1 MMILLNAKRLLIWTL
16 VTLLMCWTSGAVAVT
31 PAKWKDSGFAI
42 NAGGMTL
49 RQVLKE
55 FGAVYGVHVAIAA
68 GGDTLLKG
76 RLQGATGAEFLERLA
91 LSQKFQWFVYNDT
104 LNIVPGDD
112 NTSLRLEVGEDAVPD
127 AKAALLGLGLL
138 DSRFGWG
145 EIPDEGVVVVSGPR
159 EYVNLVRSVLLPEG
173 KKVAVQGKQVMV
185 FRLKYASATD
195 RVIST
200 RGQQQT
206 VPGIKSI
213 LSGLLT
219 NDGQRV
225 GRENEKFDL
234 HSKSRSYQAKLGA
247 GGATEVAANN
257 GGDANGGSAN
267 KTGGRVASNDNASQD
282 NDDGEKASGHGQ
294 QRSNSAPRID
304 ADPSLNAI
312 IIYDTASKREMYKN
326 LIAELDIEP
335 QQVEIEAVIVDID
348 RSKLAAMGAEW
359 GFSLGAITATINGT
373 ASDSKGTDT
382 PIAGSTLMIR
392 NAANFYARLNAMEGS
407 GEAHVLAKPT
417 VMTLENVAAVLD
429 LSQTVYVPLTG
440 ERVADLADVTAG
452 TMLKVLP
459 RIVREGDRI
468 RVRLDVDIEDG
479 SLSTS
484 TAMPNATRTT
494 VTTQAIIDQQQT
506 LMIGG
511 YHSDSKS
518 LDNKKIP
525 FLGDIPVLGAL
536 FSNNSHLSSNR
547 ERLFLITPRLIGSAG
562 LPAAARSAASEQ
574 AHRLVAAG
582 GNGREQATARLAPVY
597 GNGGGG
603 MKLQLSS
610 GLGCGQLCEH

>member
-1 MMILLNAKRLLIWTL
+1 MILLNTKRLLMWP
-16 VTLLMCWTSGAVAVT
+16 LLALLLCWSDGASAAV
-31 PAKWKDSGFAI
+31 PASWKESGFAI
-42 NAGGMTL
+42 NASGMTL
-49 RQVLKE
+49 RQVLNE
-55 FGAVYGVHVAIAA
+55 FGLAYGVHVALSAP
-68 GGDTLLKG
+68 GDVVLKG
-76 RLQGATGAEFLERLA
+76 RLQGANGSEFLERLA
-91 LSQKFQWFVYNDT
+91 LANRFRWFVYNDK
-104 LNIVPGDD
+104 LSIVPGDD

-159 EYVNLVRSVLLPEG
+159 EYVNLVRGVLLPEG
-173 KKVAVQGKQVMV
+173 KKAPVQGKQVMV

-206 VPGIKSI
+206 VPGIKTI

-219 NDGQRV
+219 NDNQRV
-225 GRENEKFDL
+225 GRESEKFDL
-234 HSKSRSYQAKLGA
+234 HGKNRSYQAKMGA
-247 GGATEVAANN
+247 GAATEVASSN
-257 GGDANGGSAN
+257 GGEQGEVQRNGSGMN
-267 KTGGRVASNDNASQD
+267 KAGRRPARDEDDEQD
-282 NDDGEKASGHGQ
+282 EDGKA
-294 QRSNSAPRID
+294 RNRPRNSAPRID

-312 IIYDTASKREMYKN
+312 IIYDTGSKREMYKN

-359 GFSLGAITATINGT
+359 GFSLGAVSATINGS
-373 ASDSKGTDT
+373 AGDSKGVET
-382 PIAGSTLMIR
+382 PIAGSTLLIR
-392 NAANFYARLNAMEGS
+392 NAANFYARLNAMEGA

-429 LSQTVYVPLTG
+429 LSQTVYIPLTG
-440 ERVADLADVTAG
+440 ERVADLADITAG

-459 RIVREGDRI
+459 RIVREGDRV

-479 SLSTS
+479 SLSQS
-484 TAMPNATRTT
+484 SARPNATRTT

-536 FSNNSHLSSNR
+536 FSNNSNSSSNR

-562 LPAAARSAASEQ
+562 LPAAARSAAAEQ
-574 AHRLVAAG
+574 ARRLVSASSEGGEAAK
-582 GNGREQATARLAPVY
+582 AKLAPVY
-597 GNGGGG
+597 GKDGG
-603 MKLQLSS
+603 MRLQLSS
-610 GLGCGQLCEH
+610 GLNCGQSCGR